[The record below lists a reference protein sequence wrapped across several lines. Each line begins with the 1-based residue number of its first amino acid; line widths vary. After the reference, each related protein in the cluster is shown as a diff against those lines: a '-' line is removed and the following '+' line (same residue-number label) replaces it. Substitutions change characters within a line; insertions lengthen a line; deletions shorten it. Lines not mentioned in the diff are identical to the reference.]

1 PPTNFYSPTMPEV
14 KTYIRKVSKEML
26 DIMVDNKFKPILQ
39 LGEPWWWFQEFQ
51 HGNVNLPYEGKPP
64 CFYDKYTKKQ
74 FKEDTGK
81 ELKVY
86 DRSDYFYINEI
97 DDFYTSKLRQY
108 LGEYSDFMKSI
119 SAEYENSEYAVLFFP
134 PSVIDK
140 GRTPLVMQ
148 KVNAPF
154 EFWDDNKLDFIQIED
169 YDWIVHDHPE
179 HLECYMFAWDQLG
192 YPFHKQHYF
201 TGFAW
206 EEFGI
211 PIETQWERIEKAGA
225 GAISR
230 GFRETFVWAGS
241 QIRRDS
247 WVPKANYYSSD
258 GERWLSVNFHP
269 HI

>member
-1 PPTNFYSPTMPEV
+1 
-14 KTYIRKVSKEML
+14 
-26 DIMVDNKFKPILQ
+26 
-39 LGEPWWWFQEFQ
+39 
-51 HGNVNLPYEGKPP
+51 
-64 CFYDKYTKKQ
+64 
-74 FKEDTGK
+74 
-81 ELKVY
+81 
-86 DRSDYFYINEI
+86 
-97 DDFYTSKLRQY
+97 
-108 LGEYSDFMKSI
+108 
-119 SAEYENSEYAVLFFP
+119 
-134 PSVIDK
+134 
-140 GRTPLVMQ
+140 
-148 KVNAPF
+148 
-154 EFWDDNKLDFIQIED
+154 IQIED

-247 WVPKANYYSSD
+247 WVPKENYYSSD